1 MKRREFI
8 TALSGAV
15 VAWPLAVRAQRAGKV
30 WRIGVLL
37 AEAAAGKPDAA
48 AIWNPFIEGLREH
61 GYVEGH
67 NLAIEYRLS
76 EGRSERWPELARE
89 LVRLKVDLIF
99 VGTTPAAIAAK
110 NATSSIPIV
119 LAGAID
125 PVGAGLAASL
135 ARPGGNV
142 TGPATFFPELGAKA
156 LLLLKEARPGLSKVA
171 VLWNPENPGN
181 VSVWKEAENAAR
193 ASGLTLHSVP
203 IRDLKEFDN
212 LSGVVAAARADGL
225 LAMGDQFIFLKRELI
240 ADLMLQKRL
249 AAVTPY
255 REMTK
260 LGALMSYGVNFAD
273 IYHKAASYVDK
284 ILKGAN
290 PADLPF
296 EQPTKF
302 DLVINLNTAM
312 ALGLTIPP
320 TLLASA
326 NEVIE

>member
-1 MKRREFI
+1 MKRRQLI
-8 TALSGAV
+8 ALLGGTA
-15 VAWPLAVRAQRAGKV
+15 AWPLVARAQQPGKT

-37 AEAAAGKPDAA
+37 AEPAAGKPDAA
-48 AIWNPFIEGLREH
+48 AIWNAFIEGLREN
-61 GYVEGH
+61 GYVEGQ
-67 NLAIEYRLS
+67 NLIIEYRLS
-76 EGRSERWPELARE
+76 EGRSERWPELASE
-89 LVRLKVDLIF
+89 LVRLKVDLILA
-99 VGTTPAAIAAK
+99 GTTPAAFAAK

-142 TGPATFFPELGAKA
+142 TGTATFFPELGAKA
-156 LLLLKEARPGLSKVA
+156 LLLLKEARPNLSRVA
-171 VLWNPENPGN
+171 VLWNPANPAN
-181 VSVWKEAENAAR
+181 VSVWNEAENAAR

-212 LSGVVAAARADGL
+212 VSGAVVEARADGL
-225 LAMGDQFIFLKRELI
+225 LVMGDVFLFLKREQI

-249 AAVTPY
+249 VAVTPY

-260 LGALMSYGVNFAD
+260 LGALMSYGVNFAN
-273 IYHKAASYVDK
+273 IYHRAASYVDR
-284 ILKGAN
+284 IFKGAN

-302 DLVINLNTAM
+302 HFVINLKTANT
-312 ALGLTIPP
+312 LGLTIPP
-320 TLLASA
+320 TLLARA
-326 NEVIE
+326 DELIE

>member
-8 TALSGAV
+8 IALSGAL
-15 VAWPLAVRAQRAGKV
+15 VAWPLAAHAQRAGKV

-37 AEAAAGKPDAA
+37 TSPINPDTAY
-48 AIWNPFIEGLREH
+48 IWNAFIEGLREH
-61 GYVEGH
+61 GYVE
-67 NLAIEYRLS
+67 NQNFIFEYRYS
-76 EGRSERWPELARE
+76 EGRAERWPELASE

-99 VGTTPAAIAAK
+99 LGTTPAALAAK

-119 LAGAID
+119 HAGAID

-142 TGPATFFPELGAKA
+142 TGPATLFPELGAKA
-156 LLLLKEARPGLSKVA
+156 LLLLREARPDLSRLA
-171 VLWNPENPGN
+171 VLWNPANPAN
-181 VSVWKEAENAAR
+181 DSVWKETENAAR

-212 LSGVVAAARADGL
+212 LSSAVAETRADGL
-225 LAMGDQFIFLKRELI
+225 LVLGDEFIYLKRELI
-240 ADLMLQKRL
+240 VDLMLQKRL

-255 REMTK
+255 RDMTK
-260 LGALMSYGVNFAD
+260 LGALMSYGVDFAD

-302 DLVINLNTAM
+302 DLVINLKTAKT
-312 ALGLTIPP
+312 LGLTIPP
-320 TLLASA
+320 TLLARA
-326 NEVIE
+326 DEVIE